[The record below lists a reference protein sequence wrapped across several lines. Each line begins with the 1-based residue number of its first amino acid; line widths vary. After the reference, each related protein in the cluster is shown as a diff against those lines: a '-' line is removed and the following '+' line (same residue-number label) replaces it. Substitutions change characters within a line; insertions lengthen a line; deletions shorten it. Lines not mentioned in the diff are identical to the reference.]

1 MPPWAP
7 LNAAPTSRLLAG
19 PAGTP
24 GFPSLHCAARRRPCA
39 PSGYRPRAWSRR
51 CPAWASNAARRLPA
65 RLRAGG
71 PGSEWAAPSSA
82 GRAAARASALRELT
96 RGNCLSGASTARAAS
111 FAAGRGTEQ
120 HRGKPGR
127 ARVPADSCP
136 PGEPVRLASRTVDV
150 GAQRRPPTAERTGP
164 PTRSLARADPTTANA
179 SQATKAARWATPGT
193 GRLRTSVRSRVS
205 CVAGRAKRG
214 GITEMTDPQACCF
227 AASLPPGETQA
238 LLGAA
243 RRET

>member
-39 PSGYRPRAWSRR
+39 PSGHCPRAWQPVVFLER
-51 CPAWASNAARRLPA
+51 SNTSCRLPA

-96 RGNCLSGASTARAAS
+96 RGSCLSGASAARAAS
-111 FAAGRGTEQ
+111 SAAGRGTEQ
-120 HRGKPGR
+120 RRG
-127 ARVPADSCP
+127 
-136 PGEPVRLASRTVDV
+136 V

-164 PTRSLARADPTTANA
+164 PARSLARADATTVNA
-179 SQATKAARWATPGT
+179 SQATRHALDG
-193 GRLRTSVRSRVS
+193 LVMSRVS
-205 CVAGRAKRG
+205 IQTDDFDLSAEVAALRTRARRRRRRELRRHRARPQRRRARDRDGARALPRHDRARDRG
-214 GITEMTDPQACCF
+214 DDRR
-227 AASLPPGETQA
+227 
-238 LLGAA
+238 GAA
-243 RRET
+243 PLRHPRARA